1 MVIDGG
7 GRKSLC
13 RQKRKSLRKEASAE
27 VVFGFQ
33 RSKGQGHFLDPRLL
47 SPGRAWGQSPRA
59 PPSEPPEGQRQDRGW
74 PGTETRPL
82 LPFVSSRE
90 GTSASSWPRE
100 ARRGSLRSRAA
111 GQTPRRDWAEAPPAC
126 CAACHAPF
134 QAPAGAHGTVP
145 DDAHGTVPA
154 H

>member
-47 SPGRAWGQSPRA
+47 SPGRAWSQSPRA

-74 PGTETRPL
+74 PGTETWPL

-126 CAACHAPF
+126 CAAWPRAFSGSGGCARNCPR
-134 QAPAGAHGTVP
+134 
-145 DDAHGTVPA
+145 
-154 H
+154 